1 MMSAASDSS
10 PCGLR
15 SDLSYFRTNTE
26 KRGARNGSPF
36 FLHSFACDYEFTSA
50 PALDPSIQGEKRS
63 RQFRSVGRCLRRR
76 RPRRKSEWLAPHI
89 RSQSARLLQRVG
101 CQNLKFRRVSQRFP
115 LERSKKES
123 TSPQAMPRIILRC
136 TG

>member
-1 MMSAASDSS
+1 MSVALGSLL
-10 PCGLR
+10 CGLR

-89 RSQSARLLQRVG
+89 RSQSARRFRRVG
-101 CQNLKFRRVSQRFP
+101 CQNLEFRRAFQRSP
-115 LERSKKES
+115 LERSKREW
-123 TSPQAMPRIILRC
+123 TSLRAMPRI
-136 TG
+136 